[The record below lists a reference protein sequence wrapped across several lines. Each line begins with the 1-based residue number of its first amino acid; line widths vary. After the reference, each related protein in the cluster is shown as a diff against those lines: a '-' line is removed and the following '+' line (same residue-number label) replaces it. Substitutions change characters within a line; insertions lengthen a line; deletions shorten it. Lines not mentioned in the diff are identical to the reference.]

1 MANQGGV
8 TGFSVFPDSLNP
20 TPRFQDN
27 DAQTNF
33 WANFIADG
41 NSLGQ
46 QAIQLVG
53 GGDANAIQSLI
64 TQLQTFEKNATNFDL
79 AQGGIFEAR
88 FDNELTPSSTLG
100 AEVDAIIKGL
110 NEGNAALV
118 TAAAQVIH
126 DNAADVGG
134 NNIPVTGGTYNPDG
148 LTLAEVLSTATPIPA
163 VTPAPAAPAA
173 DPAPAPATPP
183 VVAAPAPAAQPAPAS
198 APAATEVASA
208 GNDGDTD
215 ITHHTEQIHVDHS
228 CHHLWA

>member
-1 MANQGGV
+1 M
-8 TGFSVFPDSLNP
+8 
-20 TPRFQDN
+20 
-27 DAQTNF
+27 
-33 WANFIADG
+33 
-41 NSLGQ
+41 
-46 QAIQLVG
+46 
-53 GGDANAIQSLI
+53 
-64 TQLQTFEKNATNFDL
+64 
-79 AQGGIFEAR
+79 
-88 FDNELTPSSTLG
+88 
-100 AEVDAIIKGL
+100 IKGL

-148 LTLAEVLSTATPIPA
+148 LTLAEVLSTAAPVPA
-163 VTPAPAAPAA
+163 VTPAPAAPV
-173 DPAPAPATPP
+173 DPAPAPASPP

-215 ITHHTEQIHVDHS
+215 ITHHTEQIHADHS